1 MDRFRWITLAMGWGF
16 VVVTNAMAQTNP
28 PYEATIKNSSTVVH
42 SAPSRKAY
50 ATEVLDKGSTVE
62 VYREDPNGWR
72 AIRPPAGSFSLIR
85 KSDLDLDQSEGLGV
99 VRRDGVK
106 AWVGTRI
113 RRQGEATYQVKLA
126 KGERVEI
133 LKTETA
139 TGEDGAEDWA
149 LIAPPAGEFRW
160 VHESNL
166 ALDRGP
172 TNVTFPNAPDLNAL
186 PLGQQNM
193 ASSDPTE
200 RADSSV
206 RSAGVLPASSIEKEE
221 EHVSQAHQPESTA
234 EKTDESMAAE
244 ISRAHQILSKLMLGQ
259 TDTNS
264 VEFQRILDKL
274 KNAKREE
281 QDAKKIREIQ
291 NRFDRFL
298 QLELRQN
305 ALERLGN
312 SAPKLLPYTPG
323 QSEKNTA
330 GTVAPESGLA
340 TVSANLSYTARGKIS
355 RMILSG
361 GRQASG
367 YALQDSNGK
376 IIATVVAAPGVNLE
390 RHLRDQVGIQGRK
403 MPHPRWKM
411 PVVYAERVISLE
423 RHETP

>member
-1 MDRFRWITLAMGWGF
+1 MDRFRWIILAMGWG
-16 VVVTNAMAQTNP
+16 VLVVTNALAQTNP

-85 KSDLDLDQSEGLGV
+85 KSDLDLDESQGLGV

-139 TGEDGAEDWA
+139 TGDDGAEDWA

-166 ALDRGP
+166 ALDHGP
-172 TNVTFPNAPDLNAL
+172 AKLTFPNAPDLNAL
-186 PLGQQNM
+186 PGERQNM
-193 ASSDPTE
+193 ASSDHT
-200 RADSSV
+200 AGAGSSV
-206 RSAGVLPASSIEKEE
+206 RSARVMPASMIEE
-221 EHVSQAHQPESTA
+221 EERESQAPQPEPAA
-234 EKTDESMAAE
+234 EKAQQSMAAE
-244 ISRAHQILSKLMLGQ
+244 ISRAHQILSQLMLGQ
-259 TDTNS
+259 TNTTS

-274 KNAKREE
+274 QSTEIE
-281 QDAKKIREIQ
+281 DQDAEKIREIQ

-312 SAPKLLPYTPG
+312 SAPKLLPFTPG
-323 QSEKNTA
+323 QSEANNS
-330 GTVAPESGLA
+330 GTIAPESGLA
-340 TVSANLSYTARGKIS
+340 TVAANFSYTARGKIS

>member
-1 MDRFRWITLAMGWGF
+1 
-16 VVVTNAMAQTNP
+16 
-28 PYEATIKNSSTVVH
+28 
-42 SAPSRKAY
+42 
-50 ATEVLDKGSTVE
+50 
-62 VYREDPNGWR
+62 
-72 AIRPPAGSFSLIR
+72 
-85 KSDLDLDQSEGLGV
+85 
-99 VRRDGVK
+99 
-106 AWVGTRI
+106 
-113 RRQGEATYQVKLA
+113 
-126 KGERVEI
+126 
-133 LKTETA
+133 
-139 TGEDGAEDWA
+139 
-149 LIAPPAGEFRW
+149 
-160 VHESNL
+160 
-166 ALDRGP
+166 
-172 TNVTFPNAPDLNAL
+172 
-186 PLGQQNM
+186 
-193 ASSDPTE
+193 
-200 RADSSV
+200 
-206 RSAGVLPASSIEKEE
+206 
-221 EHVSQAHQPESTA
+221 
-234 EKTDESMAAE
+234 
-244 ISRAHQILSKLMLGQ
+244 MLGQ

-330 GTVAPESGLA
+330 GTVAPESGLAA

>member
-1 MDRFRWITLAMGWGF
+1 MDRFRWIILAMGWGF
-16 VVVTNAMAQTNP
+16 LMVTNAMAQTNP

-50 ATEVLDKGSTVE
+50 ATEVLDRGSTVE

-85 KSDLDLDQSEGLGV
+85 KSDLDLDESQGLGV

-126 KGERVEI
+126 KGERVDI

-139 TGEDGAEDWA
+139 TGDDGAEDWA

-166 ALDRGP
+166 ALDHGP
-172 TNVTFPNAPDLNAL
+172 AKLTFPNAPDLSAL
-186 PLGQQNM
+186 PGERQNM
-193 ASSDPTE
+193 ASSDPT
-200 RADSSV
+200 AGAGSSV
-206 RSAGVLPASSIEKEE
+206 RSARVMPASMIEE
-221 EHVSQAHQPESTA
+221 EERESQAPQPEPAA
-234 EKTDESMAAE
+234 EKAQQSMAAE
-244 ISRAHQILSKLMLGQ
+244 ISRAHQILSQLMLGQ
-259 TDTNS
+259 TNITS

-274 KNAKREE
+274 QTTEIEE
-281 QDAKKIREIQ
+281 QDAEKIGEIQ

-312 SAPKLLPYTPG
+312 SAPKLLPFTPG
-323 QSEKNTA
+323 QSEANNASTL
-330 GTVAPESGLA
+330 APESGLA
-340 TVSANLSYTARGKIS
+340 TVAANFSYTARGKIS

>member
-1 MDRFRWITLAMGWGF
+1 MDRFRWIILAMGWGF
-16 VVVTNAMAQTNP
+16 LMVTNAMAQTNP

-50 ATEVLDKGSTVE
+50 ATEGLDRGSTVE

-85 KSDLDLDQSEGLGV
+85 KSDLDLDESQGLGV

-126 KGERVEI
+126 KGERVDI

-139 TGEDGAEDWA
+139 TGDDGAEDWA

-166 ALDRGP
+166 ALDHGP
-172 TNVTFPNAPDLNAL
+172 AKLTFPNAPDLSAL
-186 PLGQQNM
+186 PGERQNM
-193 ASSDPTE
+193 ASSDPT
-200 RADSSV
+200 AGAGSSV
-206 RSAGVLPASSIEKEE
+206 RSARVMPASLIEE
-221 EHVSQAHQPESTA
+221 EERESQATPPEPA
-234 EKTDESMAAE
+234 AGKAQQSMAAE
-244 ISRAHQILSKLMLGQ
+244 ISRAHQILSQLMLGQ
-259 TDTNS
+259 TNITS

-274 KNAKREE
+274 QTTEIEE
-281 QDAKKIREIQ
+281 QDAEKIGEIQ

-312 SAPKLLPYTPG
+312 SAPKLLPFTPG
-323 QSEKNTA
+323 QSEANNASTL
-330 GTVAPESGLA
+330 APESGLA
-340 TVSANLSYTARGKIS
+340 TVAANFSYTARGKIS

>member
-1 MDRFRWITLAMGWGF
+1 MDRFRWIILAMGWGF
-16 VVVTNAMAQTNP
+16 LMVTNAMAQTNP

-50 ATEVLDKGSTVE
+50 ATEVLDRGSTVE

-85 KSDLDLDQSEGLGV
+85 KSDLDLDESQGLGV

-126 KGERVEI
+126 KGERVDI
-133 LKTETA
+133 LKPETA
-139 TGEDGAEDWA
+139 TGDDGAEDWA

-166 ALDRGP
+166 ALDHGP
-172 TNVTFPNAPDLNAL
+172 AKLTFPNAPDLSAL
-186 PLGQQNM
+186 PGERQNM
-193 ASSDPTE
+193 ASSDPT
-200 RADSSV
+200 AGAGSSV
-206 RSAGVLPASSIEKEE
+206 RSARVMPATMIEE
-221 EHVSQAHQPESTA
+221 EERESQAPQPEPAA
-234 EKTDESMAAE
+234 EKAQQSMAAE
-244 ISRAHQILSKLMLGQ
+244 ISRAHQILSQLMLGQ
-259 TDTNS
+259 TNITS

-274 KNAKREE
+274 QTTEIEE
-281 QDAKKIREIQ
+281 QDAEKIGEIQ

-312 SAPKLLPYTPG
+312 SAPKLLPFTPG
-323 QSEKNTA
+323 QSEANNASTL
-330 GTVAPESGLA
+330 APESGLA
-340 TVSANLSYTARGKIS
+340 TVAANFSYTARGKIS

>member
-1 MDRFRWITLAMGWGF
+1 MDRFRWIILAMGWGF
-16 VVVTNAMAQTNP
+16 LMVTNAMAQTNP

-50 ATEVLDKGSTVE
+50 ATEVLDRGSTVE

-85 KSDLDLDQSEGLGV
+85 KSDLDLDESQGLGV

-126 KGERVEI
+126 KGERVDI

-139 TGEDGAEDWA
+139 TGDDGAEDWA

-166 ALDRGP
+166 ALDHGP
-172 TNVTFPNAPDLNAL
+172 AKLTFPNAPDLSAL
-186 PLGQQNM
+186 PGERQNM
-193 ASSDPTE
+193 ASSDPT
-200 RADSSV
+200 AGAGSSV
-206 RSAGVLPASSIEKEE
+206 RSARVMPASMIEE
-221 EHVSQAHQPESTA
+221 EERESQAPQPEPAA
-234 EKTDESMAAE
+234 EKAQQSMAAE
-244 ISRAHQILSKLMLGQ
+244 ISRAHQILSQLMLGQ
-259 TDTNS
+259 TNITS

-274 KNAKREE
+274 QTTEIEE
-281 QDAKKIREIQ
+281 QDAEKIGEIQ

-305 ALERLGN
+305 ALARLGN
-312 SAPKLLPYTPG
+312 SAPKLLPFTPG
-323 QSEKNTA
+323 QSEANNASTL
-330 GTVAPESGLA
+330 APESGLA
-340 TVSANLSYTARGKIS
+340 TVAANFSYTARGKIS

>member
-1 MDRFRWITLAMGWGF
+1 M
-16 VVVTNAMAQTNP
+16 
-28 PYEATIKNSSTVVH
+28 
-42 SAPSRKAY
+42 
-50 ATEVLDKGSTVE
+50 
-62 VYREDPNGWR
+62 
-72 AIRPPAGSFSLIR
+72 
-85 KSDLDLDQSEGLGV
+85 
-99 VRRDGVK
+99 
-106 AWVGTRI
+106 
-113 RRQGEATYQVKLA
+113 
-126 KGERVEI
+126 
-133 LKTETA
+133 
-139 TGEDGAEDWA
+139 
-149 LIAPPAGEFRW
+149 
-160 VHESNL
+160 
-166 ALDRGP
+166 
-172 TNVTFPNAPDLNAL
+172 TFPNAPDLNAL

-206 RSAGVLPASSIEKEE
+206 QSAEVLPASMIEEE
-221 EHVSQAHQPESTA
+221 EHASQAHQPESAA
-234 EKTDESMAAE
+234 EKSEESMAAE
-244 ISRAHQILSKLMLGQ
+244 ISRAHQILSQLMLGQ
-259 TDTNS
+259 TNTTS

-274 KNAKREE
+274 QNAEIEE
-281 QDAKKIREIQ
+281 QDAEKIREIQ

-312 SAPKLLPYTPG
+312 SAPKLLPFTPG
-323 QSEKNTA
+323 QSEANTA
-330 GTVAPESGLA
+330 TAVAPESGFA

>member
-1 MDRFRWITLAMGWGF
+1 MDRFRWIILAMGWGF
-16 VVVTNAMAQTNP
+16 LMVTNAMAQTNP

-50 ATEVLDKGSTVE
+50 ATEVLDRGSTVE

-85 KSDLDLDQSEGLGV
+85 KSDLDLDESQGLGV

-126 KGERVEI
+126 KGERVDI

-139 TGEDGAEDWA
+139 TGDDGAEDWA

-166 ALDRGP
+166 ALDHGP
-172 TNVTFPNAPDLNAL
+172 AKLTFPNAPDLNAL
-186 PLGQQNM
+186 PRGRQNM
-193 ASSDPTE
+193 ASSDPT
-200 RADSSV
+200 AGAGSSV
-206 RSAGVLPASSIEKEE
+206 RSAGVLPASLIEE
-221 EHVSQAHQPESTA
+221 EERESQATPPEPA
-234 EKTDESMAAE
+234 AGKAQQSMAAE
-244 ISRAHQILSKLMLGQ
+244 ISRAHQILSQLMLGQ
-259 TDTNS
+259 TNITS

-274 KNAKREE
+274 QTTEIEE
-281 QDAKKIREIQ
+281 QDAEKIGEIQ

-312 SAPKLLPYTPG
+312 SAPKLLPFTPG
-323 QSEKNTA
+323 QSEANNASTL
-330 GTVAPESGLA
+330 APESGLA
-340 TVSANLSYTARGKIS
+340 TVAANFSYTARGKIS